1 MKKLKTILIILVL
14 TGMLFTLA
22 GCTVYTVESSAET
35 AKQFI
40 LVSDETGFDVVCHKK
55 TKVMYAISNY
65 GVVTLLVDA
74 EGKPLLYEEE

>member
-1 MKKLKTILIILVL
+1 MKKLKIVLIILIL
-14 TGMLFTLA
+14 TSMLFILA
-22 GCTVYTVESSAET
+22 GCTVESSAEI

-40 LVSDETGFDVVCHKK
+40 LVSDESGFDVVCHKK

-74 EGKPLLYEEE
+74 DGERLLYEED